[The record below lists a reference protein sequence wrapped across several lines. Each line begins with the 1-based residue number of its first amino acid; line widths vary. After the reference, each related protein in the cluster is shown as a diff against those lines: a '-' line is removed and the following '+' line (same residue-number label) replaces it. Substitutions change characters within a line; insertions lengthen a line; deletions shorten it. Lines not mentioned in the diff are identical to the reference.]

1 MAIDLNR
8 EHVTTEYAK
17 LASNYDSKW
26 SVYIDATTEE
36 TVRRLPISIGA
47 TLDVGCGTGA
57 LLAQLIQRFPNATLT
72 GVDASTEML
81 EHARSRL
88 PDEVKLHACWAEELP
103 FDDAS
108 FDAIVSCNMFHFIRR
123 PEVAL
128 AEMMRVL
135 RPAGTVVI
143 TDWCHDFL
151 SCKLSD
157 FYLRWFDR
165 SHFRT
170 YGESQ
175 CRELLAAVHARH
187 VQVDRYKVTWLWGMM
202 TAIARKELSAAVCV
216 PD

>member
-1 MAIDLNR
+1 MMIRRHGGEGCVMTINLNR

-17 LASNYDSKW
+17 LASKYDSRW

-36 TVRRLPISIGA
+36 TVRRLPASIGA

-57 LLAQLIQRFPNATLT
+57 LLERLIQKFPNATLT
-72 GVDASTEML
+72 GIDASKEML
-81 EHARSRL
+81 KHAGSRL
-88 PDEVKLHACWAEELP
+88 PDKVKLHAGSAEELP

-108 FDAIVSCNMFHFIRR
+108 FDTIISCNMFHFIRR

-128 AEMMRVL
+128 GEIMRLL

-157 FYLRWFDR
+157 YYLRGFDR
-165 SHFRT
+165 SHLF
-170 YGESQ
+170 E
-175 CRELLAAVHARH
+175 AAVY
-187 VQVDRYKVTWLWGMM
+187 VDGCGKFGF
-202 TAIARKELSAAVCV
+202 
-216 PD
+216 

>member
-108 FDAIVSCNMFHFIRR
+108 FDTIVSCNMFHFIRR